1 MTLEQ
6 LERRVDDLERQVAEF
21 APEFKPLRPLGSVQE
36 TFGMFA
42 GDSEFDEFVRLG
54 REYRDQISSGKG

>member
-6 LERRVDDLERQVAEF
+6 LEKRVHDLERQVAELRS
-21 APEFKPLRPLGSVQE
+21 ELRLLRPLSTVAE

-42 GDSEFDEFVRLG
+42 ADPAFDEIVRLG
-54 REYRDQISSGKG
+54 REYREHVNAKDG